1 MSDTGSWINL
11 TSFEL
16 DVSKKYILMSDN
28 LQNISY
34 HSKTRTLPIWPQDTA
49 TRHTEVSDGAW
60 SKNRYCVNLWTL
72 FLPNITS
79 LAWGIGLTL
88 WSRSG
93 TERSIA
99 HSQTQNDTNRWT
111 MVCSHEQ
118 TKPKIYL
125 DETENIPSRF
135 PFSLLSVNDTLKV
148 SRLPSDCSIA
158 FAFAFCQCE

>member
-34 HSKTRTLPIWPQDTA
+34 PSKTRTLPIWPQDTA
-49 TRHTEVSDGAW
+49 TQHTEVSDGAW
-60 SKNRYCVNLWTL
+60 SKNRYWVNLWTL
-72 FLPNITS
+72 FLLNITS

-88 WSRSG
+88 WSRTG

-99 HSQTQNDTNRWT
+99 HSQTQNDTNSWT

-118 TKPKIYL
+118 TKPNIYL
-125 DETENIPSRF
+125 HVSHSRYSVWTTHWKHQDF
-135 PFSLLSVNDTLKV
+135 RLIVASLSRSISVSV
-148 SRLPSDCSIA
+148 SKSS
-158 FAFAFCQCE
+158 